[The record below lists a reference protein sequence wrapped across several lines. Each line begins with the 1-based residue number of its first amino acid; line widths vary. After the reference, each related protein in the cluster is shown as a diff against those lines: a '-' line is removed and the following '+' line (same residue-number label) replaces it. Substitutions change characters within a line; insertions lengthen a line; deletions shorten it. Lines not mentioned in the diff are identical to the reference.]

1 MLLACSDPNS
11 STFIDAVAMVP
22 QTFGL
27 QLTLMPINARPR
39 EVFGLLTPRNRQRIS
54 EDVEVNRLKYRD
66 RYRSWRI
73 GADLV

>member
-1 MLLACSDPNS
+1 MYSDRISNAMRLLACSDPNS
-11 STFIDAVAMVP
+11 STFIDAAAVAMVP

-54 EDVEVNRLKYRD
+54 EVVEVNRL
-66 RYRSWRI
+66 
-73 GADLV
+73 